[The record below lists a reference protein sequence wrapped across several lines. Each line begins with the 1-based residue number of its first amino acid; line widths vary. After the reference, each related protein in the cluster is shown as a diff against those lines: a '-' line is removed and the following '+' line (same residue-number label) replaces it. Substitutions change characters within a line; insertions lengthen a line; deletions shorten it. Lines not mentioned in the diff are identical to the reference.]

1 MQKNKKKII
10 ISAVDAFRMKKKK
23 VTVGV
28 TAFTSVHRVLYSIY
42 IMTPKVG
49 VQM

>member
-10 ISAVDAFRMKKKK
+10 ISAVDYFGLKKYNCGSQCIYKCSQG
-23 VTVGV
+23 T
-28 TAFTSVHRVLYSIY
+28 TQHIYSV
-42 IMTPKVG
+42 TPKVG